1 MAIRNTLHPTKNTQ
15 RLLFF
20 GSFFPLAQL
29 SYSHMQPMG
38 WMHMTGPRRA
48 PMSETSASKTGI
60 VLAMMYA
67 MSVIPKVQPS
77 QTAQWI
83 GELEFRC
90 REPRRMWTKMNFE
103 GI

>member
-1 MAIRNTLHPTKNTQ
+1 
-15 RLLFF
+15 
-20 GSFFPLAQL
+20 
-29 SYSHMQPMG
+29 
-38 WMHMTGPRRA
+38 MHMTGPRRA
-48 PMSETSASKTGI
+48 PMSETSASNTGI

-77 QTAQWI
+77 QVAQWI
-83 GELEFRC
+83 GELELRC